1 MSLTVALWAV
11 AGFVLGT
18 LLEYWVHRAMHWGW
32 LFSKRHREH
41 HRDGWGQGF
50 WPELRTYV
58 LPSIPVLVPPYLI
71 DVRTGVAWTTGCVGF
86 AVFASYAHQLQHD
99 SPAACRW
106 MAMPV
111 HYVHHRDQMW
121 RHNFGM
127 AVDWWDR
134 VFRTYRTE
142 SCDELRDELARP
154 LEIGWREPLH
164 AEGVWRNRPGS
175 L

>member
-1 MSLTVALWAV
+1 MPLTVALWAV

-71 DVRTGVAWTTGCVGF
+71 DVRSGVAWTTGCVGF